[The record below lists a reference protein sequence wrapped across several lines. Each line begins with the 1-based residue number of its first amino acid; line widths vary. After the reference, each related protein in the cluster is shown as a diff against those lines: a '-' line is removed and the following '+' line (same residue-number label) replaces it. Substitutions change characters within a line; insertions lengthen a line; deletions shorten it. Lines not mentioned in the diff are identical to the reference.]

1 MNTKDRFMTIKLDGQ
16 LRRRVVALAKKER
29 RSIAD
34 QAAYLMEKGFLTLEN
49 TSRNREPAE
58 EETA

>member
-1 MNTKDRFMTIKLDGQ
+1 MNKDRFMTIKLDGQ
-16 LRRRVVALAKKER
+16 LRRRVVALAKKEW

-49 TSRNREPAE
+49 TSGNREPAA

>member
-16 LRRRVVALAKKER
+16 LKRRVVSLAKKER

-34 QAAYLMEKGFLTLEN
+34 QAAYLMEKGFVLLEHEG
-49 TSRNREPAE
+49 RAQKL